1 MDDDILGLNELL
13 ALAGGLTEF
22 SIEER
27 DEINSAGATVLEEAL
42 TKATKDAKHYSNR
55 QVSKSDIKH
64 LADSVKVG
72 SLEGSAPNGDKAV
85 GFSTDDANHARIARM
100 LNDGTKYIQG
110 DSFWDEALANNED
123 KAQDA
128 QAKVIQSIMDKK
140 EG

>member
-13 ALAGGLTEF
+13 NQVGGLVNIT
-22 SIEER
+22 IEER
-27 DEINSAGATVLEEAL
+27 QEINQAGADVLSSELE
-42 TKATKDAKHYSNR
+42 KATKDADHYSNR
-55 QVSKSDIKH
+55 HVSKGDVKH
-64 LADSVKVG
+64 LADSVVMG
-72 SLEGSAPNGDKAV
+72 SLEGSAPDGDVAV
-85 GFSTDDANHARIARM
+85 GFSVKDANHARIARM